1 MAIATGVRQLH
12 HLPQCG
18 AGVREGGVV
27 GAAGGEGRVG
37 GQRGEQGGRGRGSRG
52 RRGGVAATPT
62 TQQ

>member
-18 AGVREGGVV
+18 AGVREGGV
-27 GAAGGEGRVG
+27 GPSGEGRVG